1 MPGKKFK
8 DRTHSLKL
16 LAFNPVTF
24 SSVEFIMSLQ
34 FYEPKNKP
42 SKKDNLNPAVTHIYK
57 VDEKIKTL
65 RPESQHSRQEHL
77 VLLQG
82 P

>member
-1 MPGKKFK
+1 
-8 DRTHSLKL
+8 
-16 LAFNPVTF
+16 
-24 SSVEFIMSLQ
+24 MSLQ
-34 FYEPKNKP
+34 FYKPKNKP
-42 SKKDNLNPAVTHIYK
+42 SKKDNLNPTVTHIYK
-57 VDEKIKTL
+57 VDEKIKKTL

>member
-1 MPGKKFK
+1 
-8 DRTHSLKL
+8 
-16 LAFNPVTF
+16 
-24 SSVEFIMSLQ
+24 MSLQ
-34 FYEPKNKP
+34 FYKPKNKP
-42 SKKDNLNPAVTHIYK
+42 SKKDNLNPTVTHIYK